1 MTHIIEHLPVLII
14 IVPLCASLLNPL
26 IGYFNIKLSRIITT
40 IALLLASVFSFIQL
54 MQVLKL
60 GEPIHYWLGGWKPP
74 YGIEFVIDGL
84 NGSIILLIA
93 VLAFMTALYSS
104 PLEELEKK
112 IYKYRSVGYYSILCL
127 LAVGLLGMTST
138 GDVFNLYVFMEIVSL
153 ASYGLIA
160 MGDDKA
166 PIAAFR
172 YLMMGTIGASMYLL
186 GIGFLYAATGTLNM
200 ADIARLMPNL
210 IDNPLI
216 IMSAASLIVGFGIKM
231 ALFPLHEWQP
241 AAYSNAHS
249 GAAPLIAGVGFK
261 VPAYAMLRFMF
272 CIFEETSPIM
282 ELFFNIIGAM
292 AVLGIIYGSVKALQ
306 HNTYNKILA
315 YSSIGQVG
323 YIAMGFAIGNYYG
336 IIGAVLH
343 IISHTFMKAGLFYA
357 SGVLK
362 FKYNIKD
369 IRDFGQIYRDNPIT
383 GLSLVVCALS
393 MVGLPPFAGFF
404 SKWYLA
410 LGAIQSG
417 HYIYVAVL
425 ILSSLLGAIYFFR
438 IIEKIFMEDKTAKE
452 NGNVKSKSLELPWQ
466 MITVLLICAIAIIAI
481 GLGNSFIV
489 NNVLST
495 TVMEVLLS

>member
-1 MTHIIEHLPVLII
+1 MDSILRHLPVLII
-14 IVPLCASLLNPL
+14 VVPLAS
-26 IGYFNIKLSRIITT
+26 
-40 IALLLASVFSFIQL
+40 ALLCPVIGHFSKNSCKRTVISALFIAVILSAIQL
-54 MQVLKL
+54 IQVIKA
-60 GEPIHYWLGGWKPP
+60 GEPIHYFLGGWAPP
-74 YGIEFVIDGL
+74 IGIEFVVDGL
-84 NGSIILLIA
+84 NGVIILLIA
-93 VLAFMTALYSS
+93 IVSWLTALYSS
-104 PLEELEKK
+104 PIELLERKNQV
-112 IYKYRSVGYYSILCL
+112 RSVGFYVILCL
-127 LAVGLLGMTST
+127 LSVGLMGMTST
-138 GDVFNLYVFMEIVSL
+138 GDAFNLYVFMEIVSL

-160 MGDDKA
+160 IGDNKA
-166 PIAAFR
+166 PVAAFR

-186 GIGFLYAATGTLNM
+186 GIGFLYASTGTLNM
-200 ADIARLMPNL
+200 ADMARLMPDL
-210 IDNPLI
+210 ISSPLI
-216 IMSAASLIVGFGIKM
+216 IMAAAFIIFGFGIKM
-231 ALFPLHEWQP
+231 ALFPLHDWQP

-261 VPAYAMLRFMF
+261 VPAYAMLRFLF
-272 CIFEETSPIM
+272 CIFDETSPII
-282 ELFFNIIGAM
+282 ETFLDIIGIM

-306 HNTYNKILA
+306 HTTYNKILA

-362 FKYNIKD
+362 YKYNIKD
-369 IRDFGQIYRDNPIT
+369 INDFGQIYRENPIT
-383 GLSLVVCALS
+383 GLSLVICALS
-393 MVGLPPFAGFF
+393 MIGLPPFAGFF

-417 HYIYVAVL
+417 HYFYVAVL

-438 IIEKIFMEDKTAKE
+438 IIEKIFMEEKTSKE
-452 NGNVKSKSLELPWQ
+452 NGNVNTKVLELPWQ
-466 MITVLLICAIAIIAI
+466 MILPLLVCAVAIIAI

-489 NNVLST
+489 NNILST

>member
-1 MTHIIEHLPVLII
+1 MNIFEHLPVLII
-14 IVPLCASLLNPL
+14 VVPLCASLLNPL
-26 IGYFNIKLSRIITT
+26 FGFFNTRVSKYITT
-40 IALLLASVFSFIQL
+40 FSLLVASVFAFIQL
-54 MQVLKL
+54 TQVLEL

-93 VLAFMTALYSS
+93 VLAFITALYAS
-104 PLEELEKK
+104 PAEELDKK
-112 IYKYRSVGYYSILCL
+112 VYEYRAVGFYSILCL

-160 MGDDKA
+160 MGPDKA

-200 ADIARLMPNL
+200 ADIAELMPRL
-210 IDNPLI
+210 IENPLI

-241 AAYSNAHS
+241 AAYANAHS
-249 GAAPLIAGVGFK
+249 AAAPLIAGVGFK

-272 CIFEETSPIM
+272 CIFDETSPIM
-282 ELFFNIIGAM
+282 QLFFEIIGVM

-306 HNTYNKILA
+306 HTTYNKILA

-343 IISHTFMKAGLFYA
+343 IISHTFMKAGLFYV
-357 SGVLK
+357 SGALRY
-362 FKYNIKD
+362 KYDIKN
-369 IRDFGQIYRDNPIT
+369 IRDFGQIYRENPIM
-383 GLSLVVCALS
+383 GLSLVICALS

-417 HYIYVAVL
+417 HYLYVAVL

-438 IIEKIFMEDKTAKE
+438 IIEMVFMKEKTSID
-452 NGNVKSKSLELPWQ
+452 NGSVKSKTLELPWQ
-466 MITVLLICAIAIIAI
+466 MMTAMLICAIAVIAL
-481 GLGNSFIV
+481 GLGNTFIV

>member
-1 MTHIIEHLPVLII
+1 MNIYEHLPVLII
-14 IVPLCASLLNPL
+14 VVPLCASLLNPL
-26 IGYFNIKLSRIITT
+26 FGYFNTNISKYITT
-40 IALLLASVFSFIQL
+40 FALLIVSVFAFMQL
-54 MQVLKL
+54 TQVIEVS
-60 GEPIHYWLGGWKPP
+60 EPIHYWLGGWQPP

-84 NGSIILLIA
+84 NGLIILLIA
-93 VLAFMTALYSS
+93 VLAFMTALFAS
-104 PLEELEKK
+104 PAEELDKQVYE
-112 IYKYRSVGYYSILCL
+112 YRAVGFYSILCL

-172 YLMMGTIGASMYLL
+172 YLLMGTIGASMYLL

-200 ADIARLMPNL
+200 ADIAKMMPNL
-210 IDNPLI
+210 IENPLI
-216 IMSAASLIVGFGIKM
+216 VMSAASLIVGFGIKM

-249 GAAPLIAGVGFK
+249 AAAPFIAGVGFK

-272 CIFEETSPIM
+272 CIFDETSPIM
-282 ELFFNIIGAM
+282 HLFFEIIGMM
-292 AVLGIIYGSVKALQ
+292 AVLGIIFGSIKALQ
-306 HNTYNKILA
+306 HTTFNKILA

-343 IISHTFMKAGLFYA
+343 IVSHTFMKAGLFYA
-357 SGVLK
+357 SGALK
-362 FKYNIKD
+362 FKYDIKN
-369 IRDFGQIYRDNPIT
+369 IRDFGQLYRENPIT
-383 GLSLVVCALS
+383 GLTLVVCALS

-417 HYIYVAVL
+417 HYLYVAVL

-438 IIEKIFMEDKTAKE
+438 IIEKLFMEDKTSKE
-452 NGNVKSKSLELPWQ
+452 NGNVKTKSLELPWQ
-466 MITVLLICAIAIIAI
+466 MMTVMILCVVAIIAI

-489 NNVLST
+489 NNILST

>member
-1 MTHIIEHLPVLII
+1 MNIFEHLPVLII
-14 IVPLCASLLNPL
+14 VVPLCASLLNPL
-26 IGYFNIKLSRIITT
+26 FSYWNTNVSKYITS
-40 IALLLASVFSFIQL
+40 ISLLIASVFAFAQL
-54 MQVLKL
+54 AQVLQL
-60 GEPIHYWLGGWKPP
+60 GEPIHYWLGGWQPP

-84 NGSIILLIA
+84 NGTIILLIA

-104 PLEELEKK
+104 SMEKIDNK
-112 IYKYRSVGYYSILCL
+112 IYKYRSVGFNSILCL

-160 MGDDKA
+160 MGDNKA

-200 ADIARLMPNL
+200 ADIARLMPGL
-210 IDNPLI
+210 VDSPLI
-216 IMSAASLIVGFGIKM
+216 VMSAASLIVGFGIKM

-241 AAYSNAHS
+241 AAYSNAHH

-282 ELFFNIIGAM
+282 HLFFEIIGLM
-292 AVLGIIYGSVKALQ
+292 AVLGIVYGSIKALQ
-306 HNTYNKILA
+306 HTTYNKILA

-343 IISHTFMKAGLFYA
+343 IVSHTFMKAGLFYV
-357 SGVLK
+357 SGALK
-362 FKYNIKD
+362 YKYDIKNI
-369 IRDFGQIYRDNPIT
+369 RQFGQIYRENPLT
-383 GLSLVVCALS
+383 GLSLVICALS
-393 MVGLPPFAGFF
+393 MIGLPPFAGFF

-417 HYIYVAVL
+417 HYLYVAVL

-438 IIEKIFMEDKTAKE
+438 IIENVFMEEKTSEE
-452 NGNVKSKSLELPWQ
+452 NGNVTSKTLELPWQ
-466 MITVLLICAIAIIAI
+466 MITVMLICAIAIVAV

-489 NNVLST
+489 NSVLNT